1 MAATV
6 YETMFI
12 LNANA
17 YARNPGG
24 AADAIRDMVTNVGG
38 KVLAS
43 RLWNEQKLAY
53 PVKGQR
59 KGVYWLTYF
68 QAESTS
74 MPKFNRACQL
84 QDMILRHLSV
94 RIDPRLADTLVAVAR
109 GEKTLP
115 VPDIDKIEKEKAA
128 ARDAMPPMGDEA
140 E

>member
-24 AADAIRDMVTNVGG
+24 AADTIRDMVTNVGG

-53 PVKGQR
+53 AVKGQR

-128 ARDAMPPMGDEA
+128 AREAMPIGEEA

>member
-1 MAATV
+1 LAATV

-24 AADAIRDMVTNVGG
+24 AADTIRDMVTNVGG

-53 PVKGQR
+53 PVRGQR

-94 RIDPRLADTLVAVAR
+94 RIDPRLAETLVAVAR

-128 ARDAMPPMGDEA
+128 AREAMPIGDEA